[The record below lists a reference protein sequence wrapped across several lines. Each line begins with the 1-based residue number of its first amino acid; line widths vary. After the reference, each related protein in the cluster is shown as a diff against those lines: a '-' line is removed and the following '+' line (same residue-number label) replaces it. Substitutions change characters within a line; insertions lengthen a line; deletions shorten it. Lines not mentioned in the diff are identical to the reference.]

1 MPALILCQIIPIS
14 VSRQLSCLI
23 QVKIVLIFGISGFH
37 LYPGHFCVLFCFCFW
52 TFLITTLCDW
62 DPT

>member
-37 LYPGHFCVLFCFCFW
+37 LYPGHFCVLF
-52 TFLITTLCDW
+52 FLFLFLDIFDYYIM
-62 DPT
+62 